1 MSHLLSSNSNPMMDA
16 CALTPF
22 YRRTLRLSSVTQVQG
37 VCGARRELGAGR
49 TRAQMDIAVQLLSCV
64 RLFATPW
71 TAACQSIS
79 RTFLKLMSIESVM
92 PPNHL
97 ILRRPLLF
105 LPSIFHR
112 IWVFSNKLTLPIRW
126 PKYWSCSSS
135 ISPSNEYSGLISF
148 RIDWFD
154 FLAVQGILKSLL
166 QHHSSRISI
175 LWCSAFFVVQL
186 SHPYMTTGKT
196 IVMTIWA
203 FVGKVM
209 SLLFNTLSSFVTAF
223 LISRLIS
230 INSKK
235 RNKTYLEPCPTLTV
249 SNIHLW
255 IS

>member
-1 MSHLLSSNSNPMMDA
+1 MCS
-16 CALTPF
+16 
-22 YRRTLRLSSVTQVQG
+22 
-37 VCGARRELGAGR
+37 ARRELGAGR
-49 TRAQMDIAVQLLSCV
+49 TRAQMAVVVQSLRCV
-64 RLFATPW
+64 RLFETPW
-71 TAACQSIS
+71 TAARQSIS

-97 ILRRPLLF
+97 ILCRPLLF

-135 ISPSNEYSGLISF
+135 ISPSSECSGLISF

-166 QHHSSRISI
+166 QHHSSKASV
-175 LWCSAFFVVQL
+175 LHCSAFFIVQL
-186 SHPYMTTGKT
+186 SHPYMSTGKT

-209 SLLFNTLSSFVTAF
+209 YLLFNTLSSFVTTF

-230 INSKK
+230 ITSKK
-235 RNKTYLEPCPTLTV
+235 RNKTYLEPRLTLTV
-249 SNIHLW
+249 NNIHPW